1 MQQPHLGVQ
10 SDEQGRTSV
19 IDPTKHED
27 LPTLCQRLHARV
39 NAFIAAE
46 APAEGFLKTTQEQTR
61 ASLKIIEEALDRYSL
76 DQLSLSYNGGKDC
89 LVLLVLFLAS
99 LHTKRLSAS
108 RAAIQSVYILSAHPF
123 AEVDD
128 FVDDC
133 IRVYSL
139 DLARYAKPMKAAFE
153 DYLQHKP
160 HVRAVFVGTRRT
172 DPHGSNLM
180 PFDETDR
187 GWPSFMRVHP
197 VIDWHYAEIW
207 TFIRHLDIPYCPLYD
222 KGYTSLGGTTDTH
235 PNPALKNRVNAEDDE
250 GGTRYRPAY
259 ELLEDDAERLGRDR

>member
-10 SDEQGRTSV
+10 SDEQGRTST

-27 LPTLCQRLHARV
+27 LSTLCQRLHARV
-39 NAFIAAE
+39 SAFIAAK
-46 APAEGFLKTTQEQTR
+46 APEQGYLRSTQEQTR
-61 ASLKIIEEALDRYSL
+61 VSLRVIEEALDRYSL

-99 LHTKRLSAS
+99 LHTKRLSS
-108 RAAIQSVYILSAHPF
+108 NRPLLQSVFILSAHPF

-128 FVDDC
+128 FVNDC

-153 DYLQHKP
+153 DYLNEKP
-160 HVRAVFVGTRRT
+160 NVKAILVGTRRT
-172 DPHGSNLM
+172 DPHGENLTH
-180 PFDETDR
+180 FDETDR
-187 GWPSFMRVHP
+187 GWPRFMRVHP

-207 TFIRHLDIPYCPLYD
+207 TFIRHLEIPYCPLYD

-235 PNPALKNRVNAEDDE
+235 PNPALKHDIDAKGNANEIK
-250 GGTRYRPAY
+250 YRPAY
-259 ELLEDDAERLGRDR
+259 ELIEDNEERLGRDR